1 MQYHTDMMWGD
12 MVPAIPA
19 VMSADSL
26 PLLAAGVSMSGRG
39 SSIGEEDKVVV
50 VLPTTMAE
58 PFSVA
63 PPLPRP
69 RPKVTEAYSS
79 LSQRTRSKQ
88 SAG

>member
-19 VMSADSL
+19 VMSA
-26 PLLAAGVSMSGRG
+26 AAGVSMSGRG